1 MLSPIGKEM
10 DADAAVVDAAGSAS
24 PPPSF
29 LKPATILTE
38 VLKMEIRRRRRR
50 SQKQRG
56 REKWKE

>member
-1 MLSPIGKEM
+1 MLSPIGREM
-10 DADAAVVDAAGSAS
+10 DAAAAVVDAAGSAS

-29 LKPATILTE
+29 LIPATILTE
-38 VLKMEIRRRRRR
+38 VLKMEIRRRRR